1 VLGFALGLVQM
12 ILYCIY
18 RNGDKKKG
26 NAKAAPLD
34 PLKSV
39 VIESS
44 LGGTGE
50 VFEVKKND
58 GEEGNKSKEEEEEEE
73 EEKKKSIEETDEY
86 DCKV

>member
-18 RNGDKKKG
+18 RNGDKKKA
-26 NAKAAPLD
+26 NAKTAPLD

-50 VFEVKKND
+50 VFQVEKKD
-58 GEEGNKSKEEEEEEE
+58 GEEENKSKEEED
-73 EEKKKSIEETDEY
+73 EEKKKSMEETEN

>member
-18 RNGDKKKG
+18 RNGDKKKA
-26 NAKAAPLD
+26 NAKAAPLE

-50 VFEVKKND
+50 VFEVEKKD
-58 GEEGNKSKEEEEEEE
+58 GEEGNKNKEEEE
-73 EEKKKSIEETDEY
+73 EEKKKSIEETEY